1 MKILHVITTCEPK
14 KGGPIEG
21 IKQFYNYYK
30 EFGIDAHILCSDI
43 KNSKWL
49 KDKRLPKVF
58 ATGPKKFNYAYN
70 PQMLTWLNKNINKYD
85 AIIVNGIWQYH
96 NYAVWKTAKK
106 FNKPYYVF
114 THGMLDPWF
123 KENYFS
129 KHIKK
134 VIYWNI
140 LQHKILK
147 DAKSILYTSSEEKRL
162 AKKSFYPFNVKE
174 KVIGYGIKGNLFNI
188 NRNNN
193 SFFKRFPETRN
204 KKIILF
210 FGRVHE
216 KKGLDI
222 LIKCFIK
229 TFNKN
234 ANFHLVI
241 AGPYNKGSFKEL
253 NGLIKNPQIKKSITW
268 TGPLFDKLKWDTYT
282 SSDIFCLP
290 SHQENFG
297 ISVAEAMSCK
307 KPVIITNKVNIWKI
321 IKNNSAGFVSN
332 DTFSSFYLSFKKY
345 LKLNKIEY
353 KKYSKNSYNCFLK
366 NFYMRPVA
374 KKFVNY
380 LKNDI

>member
-1 MKILHVITTCEPK
+1 MV
-14 KGGPIEG
+14 GGRRGAE
-21 IKQFYNYYK
+21 
-30 EFGIDAHILCSDI
+30 DAP
-43 KNSKWL
+43 
-49 KDKRLPKVF
+49 R
-58 ATGPKKFNYAYN
+58 T
-70 PQMLTWLNKNINKYD
+70 
-85 AIIVNGIWQYH
+85 
-96 NYAVWKTAKK
+96 
-106 FNKPYYVF
+106 
-114 THGMLDPWF
+114 
-123 KENYFS
+123 YF
-129 KHIKK
+129 
-134 VIYWNI
+134 
-140 LQHKILK
+140 
-147 DAKSILYTSSEEKRL
+147 E
-162 AKKSFYPFNVKE
+162 
-174 KVIGYGIKGNLFNI
+174 
-188 NRNNN
+188 
-193 SFFKRFPETRN
+193 RFPETKN

-229 TFNKN
+229 TFNKK

-241 AGPYNKGSFKEL
+241 AGPYNEESFREL
-253 NGLIKNPQIKKSITW
+253 NGLIKNPQIKQSITW
-268 TGPLFDKLKWDTYT
+268 TGPLFDKLKWDTYA

-353 KKYSKNSYNCFLK
+353 KKYSKNSYNCFLE
-366 NFYMRPVA
+366 NFYMRPIA
-374 KKFVNY
+374 KKFINY

>member
-30 EFGIDAHILCSDI
+30 EFGIDAHILCSAI

-49 KDKRLPKVF
+49 KDKRLPKAF

-114 THGMLDPWF
+114 TRGMLDPWF
-123 KENYFS
+123 KENYFL

-193 SFFKRFPETRN
+193 SFFKRFPETKN

-234 ANFHLVI
+234 TNFHLVI
-241 AGPYNKGSFKEL
+241 AGPYNKGNFKEL

-307 KPVIITNKVNIWKI
+307 KPVIITNKINIWKI

-353 KKYSKNSYNCFLK
+353 KKYTKNCYNCFLK
-366 NFYMRPVA
+366 NFYMRPIA